1 MSMPIKSQVFDNCD
15 PIVAAGETV
24 QIKVS
29 QTLERGGSNILETTA
44 AKPVQLKID
53 GPQFKLDPSDISGV
67 YPAPNSEES
76 PDEYLPHVALKRR
89 TLPWERRGPGP
100 KPTLPWLFLLL
111 LDEDEFGGVQATTVA
126 QIKNRDLKTYEQF
139 VKPIASGGLGLA
151 DGHQLNVVYVRKTLL
166 SDILPPPDE
175 LELLSHVKRTWKDG
189 AIDDTAIVVAN
200 RLPDASDDPPKL
212 HTALLV
218 SLERRDD
225 LYVVVATSG
234 EAPPIVP
241 QPTTPVRAAAP
252 AITSGRMTAAM
263 AAVAAASALVQSKA
277 LIVLHHW
284 SFTPSKGGDF
294 EEVMKLI
301 RYRPNGGVLRFG
313 NLPRKVPQGGTVP
326 LSGGFAGALNKSGYF
341 LDPLPHEQP
350 ANAVYRGPL
359 RPFAPA
365 SRSKGFAVRAAPE
378 EFTDADP
385 GLELDYS
392 HAAAFEIGRLLA
404 LADGGILE
412 DLRNIG
418 PRSDK
423 LKEVVAV
430 DKVPDALRKKDW
442 VVNPE
447 WAQERWGPTD
457 KSLVKTA
464 LPMNGD
470 YTGIRDQVKAWGN
483 AVVQELAG
491 APVAVEGPVT
501 DLDINAATAEA
512 LSKKFADVVTA
523 AKS

>member
-1 MSMPIKSQVFDNCD
+1 MSMPIKSQVFDSCD

-24 QIKVS
+24 QITVT
-29 QTLERGGSNILETTA
+29 QTLQRGGADLLETPA
-44 AKPVQLKID
+44 AKPVQLKVD

-111 LDEDEFGGVQATTVA
+111 LDESEFGGVQATTVG
-126 QIKNRDLKTYEQF
+126 KVKSRDPDTYEQF
-139 VKPIASGGLGLA
+139 VKPLASGGLGL
-151 DGHQLNVVYVRKTLL
+151 GNNTPLNVVYVRKTLL
-166 SDILPPPDE
+166 KDILPPPNE

-189 AIDDTAIVVAN
+189 TIQDTAIVVGN
-200 RLPDASDDPPKL
+200 RLPDASDDPPKV

-218 SLERRDD
+218 SLEHRDD
-225 LYVVVATSG
+225 LY
-234 EAPPIVP
+234 EALAKDRQAPIVA
-241 QPTTPVRAAAP
+241 QPTITVRPTASTTMTGRVTSVVTAVDAANLL
-252 AITSGRMTAAM
+252 
-263 AAVAAASALVQSKA
+263 VASKA

-284 SFTPSKGGDF
+284 SFTPSGDGDF

-313 NLPRKVPQGGTVP
+313 NLPRQVRQGGTAP
-326 LSGGFAGALNKSGYF
+326 LSGGFAGSLDKSGYF

-350 ANAVYRGPL
+350 GNAVYRGPL

-365 SRSKGFAVRAAPE
+365 ARSKSFAVRAAPE
-378 EFTDADP
+378 EFTDTDP

-404 LADGGILE
+404 LADSGVLE
-412 DLRNIG
+412 DLRNIV
-418 PRSDK
+418 PRFDK
-423 LKEVVAV
+423 LKEFVAV
-430 DKVPDALRKKDW
+430 DKVPDALQKKDW

-447 WAQERWGPTD
+447 QRWEPPD
-457 KSLVKTA
+457 QSLVKGT
-464 LPMNGD
+464 LPATGD
-470 YTGIRDQVKAWGN
+470 YTGIRDQVAAWGN
-483 AVVQELAG
+483 AVVQELAS
-491 APVAVEGPVT
+491 APVAVEGPVA
-501 DLDINAATAEA
+501 DLDINIVTSDV
-512 LSKKFADVVTA
+512 LSKQFADVATA
-523 AKS
+523 ARS